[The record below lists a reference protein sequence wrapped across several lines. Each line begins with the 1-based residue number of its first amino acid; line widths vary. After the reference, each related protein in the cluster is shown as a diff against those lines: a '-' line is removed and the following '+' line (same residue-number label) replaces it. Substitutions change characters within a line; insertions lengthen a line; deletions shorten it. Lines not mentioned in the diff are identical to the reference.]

1 MEHLERFDY
10 GYDNGNE
17 LTAASLNG
25 TQTNSYAYDLNGNQT
40 GTGYSTTT
48 DNEQTASP
56 GYTYTYD
63 NAGNLIAQ
71 TNTST
76 HVMTTYTYDYRNRLT
91 EVEVGG
97 TIVATYTYDALGDRI
112 GIDDNGTQTWTV
124 YDGTNPYAD
133 FNGSGTLE
141 ERYQSGPGMVD
152 GAVVDELLARTS
164 ASGTT
169 AWYLTD
175 KLDSVRDIVSSSG
188 TELDHIVYDS
198 FGNIVTE
205 TNASDGDRFKFA
217 GMEYDSTTGR
227 YYDRA
232 RGYDPTTGRF
242 MGQDPDGFAA
252 GSLNLSEYV
261 GNDPTDLFDPTGL
274 QGSDGT
280 QSQQAPQAAAQ
291 QAAAAAAQQGAAAA
305 ARQSG
310 AQKAA
315 AQQQAAQKTQEAAQQ
330 AQEAAHQ
337 AAVKDYN
344 AKVQAANLE
353 WIAQRKQSDQIA
365 LQQQQVEE
373 QIDNLEAKLAERKFA
388 AIPHAVSVVTAG
400 LIFNFS
406 ARIVSRIGIPLITFY
421 AGLKYS
427 SLGDQ
432 KAELRAQI
440 ADYKRQMAMLAAQQ
454 AVIQAQIRAIQAK
467 IASMKYPPMTTSKSQ

>member
-1 MEHLERFDY
+1 MPTTS
-10 GYDNGNE
+10 
-17 LTAASLNG
+17 TATG
-25 TQTNSYAYDLNGNQT
+25 P

-97 TIVATYTYDALGDRI
+97 TIVATYTYDALNDRI

-133 FNGSGTLE
+133 YNGSGALE

-152 GAVVDELLARTS
+152 GAVVNELLARTS

-175 KLDSVRDIVSSSG
+175 KLDSVRDIVNSSG

-274 QGSDGT
+274 QGSGGGQEEEAEGEAEQDQAKNG
-280 QSQQAPQAAAQ
+280 QVNQAQEMDKMANQIQIQAILEHEKAQWELQQAMENRAVQAQIVIQAQ
-291 QAAAAAAQQGAAAA
+291 QLVNNLQTAA
-305 ARQSG
+305 ARQMMLDIMARDKTIAALN
-310 AQKAA
+310 AQNKRLQAQNA
-315 AQQQAAQKTQEAAQQ
+315 AQDQTIQQLQNQLQ
-330 AQEAAHQ
+330 AQGMAA
-337 AAVKDYN
+337 DR
-344 AKVQAANLE
+344 AKVRPSAA
-353 WIAQRKQSDQIA
+353 
-365 LQQQQVEE
+365 
-373 QIDNLEAKLAERKFA
+373 
-388 AIPHAVSVVTAG
+388 
-400 LIFNFS
+400 
-406 ARIVSRIGIPLITFY
+406 
-421 AGLKYS
+421 
-427 SLGDQ
+427 
-432 KAELRAQI
+432 KA
-440 ADYKRQMAMLAAQQ
+440 Y
-454 AVIQAQIRAIQAK
+454 
-467 IASMKYPPMTTSKSQ
+467 SKSQSKSPPIATNPQAIQPRSLRAGGIKMGADSKGVITSESVFKMIPDPNQPVRTHSEAPKPNDND